1 LELADS
7 LGSQLRHNRVAVR
20 GDELGREIE
29 SLEAEIASLRALE
42 QEEDSA
48 VTALSAEIVAR
59 QGRLSLTRRALAD
72 HEESVE
78 NKRAQLDEAM
88 AEQARQ
94 VFEQVLQSRTKAEES
109 LAEAAEV
116 LLERLAALDGLR
128 EEARSAWATAQV
140 RAKAVGKP
148 LDPVAGAELE
158 ADETEVM
165 RESWDRLSQEVRK
178 RIDERFEDD
187 LVEAAARS
195 PMGNAIRDLPEHLRE
210 LARQRRLALMRPDL
224 TSRVKGYASDK

>member
-1 LELADS
+1 M
-7 LGSQLRHNRVAVR
+7 R
-20 GDELGREIE
+20 GNELGREIE
-29 SLEAEIASLRALE
+29 SLEAEIATLQALE

-48 VTALSAEIVAR
+48 VAALSAEIVAR

-94 VFEQVLQSRTKAEES
+94 VFEQVLQNRTKAEES
-109 LAEAAEV
+109 VAEAAE
-116 LLERLAALDGLR
+116 LLLKRLAALDGLR
-128 EEARSAWATAQV
+128 EEARSAWAAAQV

-148 LDPVAGAELE
+148 LDAAAGAELE
-158 ADETEVM
+158 ADPEAM
-165 RESWDRLSQEVRK
+165 GESWDRLSQEVRK

-224 TSRVKGYASDK
+224 TSGIKGYASDKQNPECRSRIF

>member
-1 LELADS
+1 M
-7 LGSQLRHNRVAVR
+7 R

-29 SLEAEIASLRALE
+29 SLEAEIATLQALE

-72 HEESVE
+72 HKESVE
-78 NKRAQLDEAM
+78 KKRSQLDEAM

-94 VFEQVLQSRTKAEES
+94 VFEQVLQNRTKAEES
-109 LAEAAEV
+109 VAEAAELV
-116 LLERLAALDGLR
+116 LQRLAALDGLR
-128 EEARSAWATAQV
+128 EEARSAWAAAQV

-148 LDPVAGAELE
+148 LDPAAGAELE
-158 ADETEVM
+158 ADPEVM

-210 LARQRRLALMRPDL
+210 LARQKRLALMRPDL
-224 TSRVKGYASDK
+224 TSRIKGYANDK

>member
-1 LELADS
+1 M
-7 LGSQLRHNRVAVR
+7 R

-29 SLEAEIASLRALE
+29 SLEAEIATLQALE

-48 VTALSAEIVAR
+48 VAALRAEIVAR

-94 VFEQVLQSRTKAEES
+94 VFEQVLQNRTKAEES
-109 LAEAAEV
+109 VAEAAE
-116 LLERLAALDGLR
+116 LLLKRLAALDGLR
-128 EEARSAWATAQV
+128 EEARSAWAAAQV

-148 LDPVAGAELE
+148 LDAAAGAELE
-158 ADETEVM
+158 ADPEAM
-165 RESWDRLSQEVRK
+165 GESWDRLSQEVRK

-224 TSRVKGYASDK
+224 TSRIKGYASDK